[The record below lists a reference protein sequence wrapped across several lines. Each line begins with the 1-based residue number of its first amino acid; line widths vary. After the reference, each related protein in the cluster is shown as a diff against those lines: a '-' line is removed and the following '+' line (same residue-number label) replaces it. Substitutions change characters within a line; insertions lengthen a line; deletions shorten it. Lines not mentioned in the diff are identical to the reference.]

1 MGSTDARL
9 LDLPSAE
16 STFRRVDGV
25 RLHLVTAG
33 DEDNPLVV
41 LLHGF
46 PGFWYGWRRQILAL
60 VEAGYRVV
68 VPDQRGYN
76 LSERPDGLDSYR
88 MSRLSA
94 DIAALVESEGRDSA
108 HVIGHDWG
116 AAVAWDL
123 ALRHPEVVDRLGIVN
138 VPHPAV
144 MERTLKTDPRQLLR
158 SWYMF
163 AFQLP
168 GLPEWALGRND
179 AAGMVSALEDSA
191 GEGAFSEA
199 DLERYREVW
208 RRPDAVRA
216 AVDWYRAL
224 VRRRDDPPTET
235 VEAPTLVV
243 WGEEDVAL
251 LPKMARESLDYCE
264 DGRLETF
271 PNASHWVH
279 REEPER
285 VNDHLLRHL
294 AEE

>member
-33 DEDNPLVV
+33 DEDDPLVV

-46 PGFWYGWRRQILAL
+46 PDFWYGWRRQILAL

-94 DIAALVESEGRDSA
+94 DIAAPVESEGRDSA

-179 AAGMVSALEDSA
+179 AAGMVSVLEDSA

-285 VNDHLLRHL
+285 VNDHLLEHL
-294 AEE
+294 AGE